1 MLDYYVLKRTSRNF
15 NLLKSASEARD
26 IYLKMGQLIDRLRII
41 ARGNLSGITYRIV
54 HFAESVAVAISIL
67 VAVSLLAYRLGGIE
81 ITWHYYLFG
90 VLVFMSWMALSQMT
104 TLAILPR
111 TQRYRILFVRF
122 LQVSFIEFI
131 IVGLIWFAIGRNS
144 IHFMLVP
151 LYIIVRFSFTITI
164 RILSYKILKHYRAR
178 GYNTRYLVVF
188 ADHFSDAVIDKLI
201 FEKEWG
207 FQVKYIISNSKV
219 IKAKFG
225 DRVRVYRENAD
236 LRYLLDCDVIDE
248 VIYCKSKIVNKQMM
262 DILKI
267 CEEVGVLFR
276 MQSNLSP
283 LKPVRLQLQT
293 VNMSTSF
300 QLVDT
305 PSNKV
310 GFVIKNIIDI
320 YVSAV
325 ALVLLFPLF
334 LLLTII
340 IKLDSRGPV
349 YFIQERIGL
358 RGRKFNLIKFRT
370 MVQNAEAVKDSL
382 AEQNEADGPVFK
394 IKKDPRITRVGR
406 LLRKTGLDELPQLI
420 NVVKGEMS
428 LIGPRP
434 PVEKE
439 VAQYK
444 RWQLRRLSVKPGITC
459 TWQVLENRNDV
470 PFEKWM
476 HLDLDYIDNWTLKK
490 DAKLLFKT
498 FNTVVKANGH

>member
-1 MLDYYVLKRTSRNF
+1 MSH
-15 NLLKSASEARD
+15 
-26 IYLKMGQLIDRLRII
+26 LINRLRILT
-41 ARGNLSGITYRIV
+41 RGNLSGISYRLV
-54 HFAESVAVAISIL
+54 HLAEAIA
-67 VAVSLLAYRLGGIE
+67 VAVSIFFAIKLLVFRVQGLE
-81 ITWHYYLFG
+81 INWNYYVFG
-90 VLVFMSWMALSQMT
+90 VLIFMSWLALSQLT

-111 TQRYRILFVRF
+111 TQRYQILFVRF

-131 IVGLIWFAIGRNS
+131 ICTIIWLAIGRHS

-151 LYIIVRFSFTITI
+151 LYVILRFSTTLLI

-188 ADHFSDAVIDKLI
+188 ADHFSDGIIEKLI
-201 FEKEWG
+201 SEKEWG
-207 FQVKYIISNSKV
+207 FQVKYIISNSKL

-225 DRVRVYRENAD
+225 ERVRVYRENAD

-248 VIYCKSKIVNKQMM
+248 VVYCKNKIENKQML

-276 MQSNLSP
+276 MQSNVSP

-293 VNMSTSF
+293 INMSTSF

-305 PSNKV
+305 PSNSF
-310 GFVIKNIIDI
+310 GFIIKNITDI

-325 ALVLLFPLF
+325 ALIILLPLF
-334 LLLTII
+334 LLITLI

-349 YFIQERIGL
+349 FFIQERIGL

-370 MVQNAEAVKDSL
+370 MVQNAESVREILEKH
-382 AEQNEADGPVFK
+382 NEADGPVFK
-394 IKKDPRITRVGR
+394 IKNDPRITGIGR
-406 LLRKTGLDELPQLI
+406 ILRKTGLDELPQLF

-434 PVEKE
+434 PVEQE
-439 VAQYK
+439 VVQYK
-444 RWQLRRLSVKPGITC
+444 RWHLRRLSVKPGITC

-470 PFEKWM
+470 PFEKLI

>member
-1 MLDYYVLKRTSRNF
+1 MSH
-15 NLLKSASEARD
+15 
-26 IYLKMGQLIDRLRII
+26 LIDRLRILTK
-41 ARGNLSGITYRIV
+41 GNLS
-54 HFAESVAVAISIL
+54 SIS
-67 VAVSLLAYRLGGIE
+67 YRLVHLAEAIAAAASIILAIKLLVFRIEGLEINWNYIVFGI
-81 ITWHYYLFG
+81 
-90 VLVFMSWMALSQMT
+90 LVFMSWLALSQLT

-111 TQRYRILFVRF
+111 TQRYQILFLRF
-122 LQVSFIEFI
+122 LQVSLIEFI
-131 IVGLIWFAIGRNS
+131 ICIIIWVVIGRPS

-151 LYIIVRFSFTITI
+151 IYVIVRFTLTLII
-164 RILSYKILKHYRAR
+164 RILSYMILKHYRAR

-188 ADHFSDAVIDKLI
+188 ADHFSDGIIEKLI
-201 FEKEWG
+201 YEKEWG

-225 DRVRVYRENAD
+225 EQVRVYRENAD

-248 VIYCKSKIVNKQMM
+248 VIYCKNKIENKQML

-293 VNMSTSF
+293 INMSTSF

-305 PSNKV
+305 PSNSF
-310 GFVIKNIIDI
+310 GFIVKNITDI
-320 YVSAV
+320 YVSAF
-325 ALVLLFPLF
+325 ALLLLLPLF
-334 LLLTII
+334 ILITLK
-340 IKLDSRGPV
+340 IKLDSRGPIF
-349 YFIQERIGL
+349 FIQERIGL
-358 RGRKFNLIKFRT
+358 RGRKFKLIKFRT
-370 MVQNAEAVKDSL
+370 MVQNAESVREILEKH
-382 AEQNEADGPVFK
+382 NEADGPVFK
-394 IKKDPRITRVGR
+394 IKNDPRITRFGHF
-406 LLRKTGLDELPQLI
+406 LRKTGLDELPQLF

-434 PVEKE
+434 PVEQE

-459 TWQVLENRNDV
+459 TWQVLENRNDIS
-470 PFEKWM
+470 FDKWM
-476 HLDLDYIDNWTLKK
+476 NLDLDYIDNWTLKR

-498 FNTVVKANGH
+498 FNTVVKATGH

>member
-1 MLDYYVLKRTSRNF
+1 MSH
-15 NLLKSASEARD
+15 
-26 IYLKMGQLIDRLRII
+26 LINRLRILT
-41 ARGNLSGITYRIV
+41 RGKLSGISYRLV
-54 HFAESVAVAISIL
+54 HLAEAIA
-67 VAVSLLAYRLGGIE
+67 VAVSIIFAIKLLVFRVQGLE
-81 ITWHYYLFG
+81 INWNYYVFG
-90 VLVFMSWMALSQMT
+90 VLIFMSWLALSQLT

-111 TQRYRILFVRF
+111 TQRYQILFVRF

-131 IVGLIWFAIGRNS
+131 IATIIWFAIGRHS

-151 LYIIVRFSFTITI
+151 LYVILRFTLTLLI

-178 GYNTRYLVVF
+178 GYNTRYLIVF
-188 ADHFSDAVIDKLI
+188 ADHFSDGIIEKLI
-201 FEKEWG
+201 SEKEWG
-207 FQVKYIISNSKV
+207 FQVKYIISNSKL

-225 DRVRVYRENAD
+225 ERVRVYRENAD

-248 VIYCKSKIVNKQMM
+248 VVYCKNKIENKQML

-276 MQSNLSP
+276 VQSNVAP

-293 VNMSTSF
+293 INMSTSF

-305 PSNKV
+305 PSNSF
-310 GFVIKNIIDI
+310 GFIIKNITDI

-325 ALVLLFPLF
+325 ALILLLPLF
-334 LLLTII
+334 LLITLI

-349 YFIQERIGL
+349 FFIQERIGL

-370 MVQNAEAVKDSL
+370 MVQNAESVRGILEKH
-382 AEQNEADGPVFK
+382 NEADGPVFK
-394 IKKDPRITRVGR
+394 IKNDPRITRIGR
-406 LLRKTGLDELPQLI
+406 ILRKTGLDELPQLF

-434 PVEKE
+434 PVEQE
-439 VAQYK
+439 VVQYK
-444 RWQLRRLSVKPGITC
+444 RWHLRRLSVKPGITC

-498 FNTVVKANGH
+498 FNSVVKANGH

>member
-1 MLDYYVLKRTSRNF
+1 MSN
-15 NLLKSASEARD
+15 
-26 IYLKMGQLIDRLRII
+26 LIDRLRVITK
-41 ARGNLSGITYRIV
+41 GNLSGISFRLV
-54 HFAESVAVAISIL
+54 HLAEAIA
-67 VAVSLLAYRLGGIE
+67 VAVSIILAIKLLAFRVAGLE
-81 ITWHYYLFG
+81 ITWNYIVFA
-90 VLVFMSWMALSQMT
+90 VLLFMSWLALSQLT

-111 TQRYRILFVRF
+111 TQRYQVLFVRF

-131 IVGLIWFAIGRNS
+131 ICTIIWLAFGRYS

-151 LYIIVRFSFTITI
+151 LYVILRFTLTFLI
-164 RILSYKILKHYRAR
+164 RILSYKIFKHYRAR

-188 ADHFSDAVIDKLI
+188 ADHFSDAIIEKLI
-201 FEKEWG
+201 YEKEWG
-207 FQVKYIISNSKV
+207 FQVKYIISNSKL

-225 DRVRVYRENAD
+225 EKVRVYRESAD

-248 VIYCKSKIVNKQMM
+248 VIYCKSKMENKQMM

-283 LKPVRLQLQT
+283 LRPVRLQLQT
-293 VNMSTSF
+293 INMSTSF

-305 PSNKV
+305 PSNSF
-310 GFVIKNIIDI
+310 GFVIKNITDI

-325 ALVLLFPLF
+325 ALLLLLPVF
-334 LLLTII
+334 LLMMLI

-349 YFIQERIGL
+349 FFIQERIGL

-370 MVQNAEAVKDSL
+370 MVQNAESVRDILEKD
-382 AEQNEADGPVFK
+382 NEADGPVFK
-394 IKKDPRITRVGR
+394 IKNDPRVTRIGR
-406 LLRKTGLDELPQLI
+406 FLRKTGLDELPQLI

-434 PVEKE
+434 PIEKE

-444 RWQLRRLSVKPGITC
+444 RWHLRRLSVKPGITC
-459 TWQVLENRNDV
+459 TWQVLDNRNDV

-476 HLDLDYIDNWTLKK
+476 HLDLDYIDNWTLKE

>member
-1 MLDYYVLKRTSRNF
+1 MSH
-15 NLLKSASEARD
+15 
-26 IYLKMGQLIDRLRII
+26 LINRLRILT
-41 ARGNLSGITYRIV
+41 RGKLSGISYRLV
-54 HFAESVAVAISIL
+54 HLSEAIA
-67 VAVSLLAYRLGGIE
+67 VAVSIIFAIKLLVFRVQGLE
-81 ITWHYYLFG
+81 INWNYYVFG
-90 VLVFMSWMALSQMT
+90 VLIFMSWLALSQLT

-111 TQRYRILFVRF
+111 TQRYQILFVRF

-131 IVGLIWFAIGRNS
+131 IAIIIWFAIGRHS

-151 LYIIVRFSFTITI
+151 LYVILRFILTLII

-178 GYNTRYLVVF
+178 GYNTRYLIVF
-188 ADHFSDAVIDKLI
+188 ADHFSDGIIEKLI
-201 FEKEWG
+201 SEKEWG
-207 FQVKYIISNSKV
+207 FQVKYIISNSKL

-225 DRVRVYRENAD
+225 ERVRVYRENAD

-248 VIYCKSKIVNKQMM
+248 VVYCKNKIKNKQML

-276 MQSNLSP
+276 MQSNVSP

-293 VNMSTSF
+293 INMSTSF

-305 PSNKV
+305 PSNSF
-310 GFVIKNIIDI
+310 GFIIKNITDI

-325 ALVLLFPLF
+325 ALILLLPLF
-334 LLLTII
+334 LLITLI

-349 YFIQERIGL
+349 FFIQERIGL

-370 MVQNAEAVKDSL
+370 MVQNAESVRGILEKH
-382 AEQNEADGPVFK
+382 NEADGPVFK
-394 IKKDPRITRVGR
+394 IKNDPRITRIGR
-406 LLRKTGLDELPQLI
+406 ILRKTGLDELPQLF

-434 PVEKE
+434 PVEQE
-439 VAQYK
+439 VIQYK
-444 RWQLRRLSVKPGITC
+444 RWHLRRLSVKPGITC

-498 FNTVVKANGH
+498 FNSVVKANGH

>member
-1 MLDYYVLKRTSRNF
+1 MSH
-15 NLLKSASEARD
+15 
-26 IYLKMGQLIDRLRII
+26 LIDRLRI
-41 ARGNLSGITYRIV
+41 ATRGNLSGISFRLV
-54 HFAESVAVAISIL
+54 HLAEAIA
-67 VAVSLLAYRLGGIE
+67 VAVSIILAVKLLTFRLNGLE
-81 ITWHYYLFG
+81 ITWNYIVFG
-90 VLVFMSWMALSQMT
+90 LLLFMSWLALSQLT

-111 TQRYRILFVRF
+111 TQRYQVLFVRF

-131 IVGLIWFAIGRNS
+131 ICTIIWIAIGRHS

-151 LYIIVRFSFTITI
+151 LYVILRFILTLSI
-164 RILSYKILKHYRAR
+164 RVLSYKIFKHYRAR

-188 ADHFSDAVIDKLI
+188 ADHFSDRIIEKLI
-201 FEKEWG
+201 YEKEWG
-207 FQVKYIISNSKV
+207 FQVKYIISNSKL

-225 DRVRVYRENAD
+225 EKVRVYRENAD

-248 VIYCKSKIVNKQMM
+248 VIYCKNKIENKQML

-283 LKPVRLQLQT
+283 LRPVRLQLQT
-293 VNMSTSF
+293 INMSTSF
-300 QLVDT
+300 QLVDA
-305 PSNKV
+305 PLNSF
-310 GFVIKNIIDI
+310 GFIIKNITDI

-325 ALVLLFPLF
+325 ALVLLSPLF
-334 LLLTII
+334 LIITLI
-340 IKLDSRGPV
+340 IKLGSKGPV
-349 YFIQERIGL
+349 FFIQERIGL

-370 MVQNAEAVKDSL
+370 MVQDAESVRSILEKH
-382 AEQNEADGPVFK
+382 NEADGPVFK
-394 IKKDPRITRVGR
+394 IKNDPRVTRFGKI
-406 LLRKTGLDELPQLI
+406 LRKTGLDELPQLF

-434 PVEKE
+434 PVEQE
-439 VAQYK
+439 VVQYK

-476 HLDLDYIDNWTLKK
+476 HLDLDYIDNWTLKN

-498 FNTVVKANGH
+498 FNTVVKANGQ